1 MANYEAWTRLGGCLT
16 GVRCGVWHLTR
27 LLAHWCRVWAFFFHI
42 FALTRLD
49 LRQLGFYL
57 RWAGLIWPESS
68 RIGWIELFRPTTETA
83 ETGRNR
89 PWIRNRLWMRPKQP
103 KSVIPQFYYEYFFAS
118 FVFSFLFYV
127 FCLLLSLFCESRHS
141 NVFFKNILIVKLCR
155 KYK

>member
-1 MANYEAWTRLGGCLT
+1 MKHGRGWEGASLEFDAGCGIWRGCLHI
-16 GVRCGVWHLTR
+16 GAASEL
-27 LLAHWCRVWAFFFHI
+27 FFFHI

-57 RWAGLIWPESS
+57 CWAGLIWPESS

-103 KSVIPQFYYEYFFAS
+103 KSVIPQFYSEYFFAS

-127 FCLLLSLFCESRHS
+127 FCLLLSLFCESRYS